1 MDMLTLRKVFSPG
14 GNKFF
19 TLFDEAGSNLV
30 EMSGIFVSIIHEEN
44 VVVRDTLAGTLKQ
57 LESKNDVTT
66 HKMFIELGKNFITPF
81 DREDIHALI
90 SGLDDIADYMSAT
103 ARQIQSYKMTTIPHS
118 TKNVAN
124 NLQKLIKLISEALG
138 QLQDKRH
145 LDAVYP
151 LCKDMKKTADLCTS
165 LTDAGI
171 ARVYSDNNDPI
182 EAVKRLDHYELIH
195 TILERCYSVINA
207 METIIIK
214 YS

>member
-1 MDMLTLRKVFSPG
+1 MLTLKKVFKVS

-19 TLFDEAGSNLV
+19 TLFNEAGNNLV
-30 EMSGIFVSIIHEEN
+30 EMSSVFVSIIHEEN
-44 VVVRDTLAGTLKQ
+44 VTFRDTMLSSLKE
-57 LESKNDVTT
+57 LESKNEVIA

-90 SGLDDIADYMSAT
+90 SSLDDIADFMYAT
-103 ARQIQSYKMTTIPHS
+103 ARQIQSYKMVTIPHS

-124 NLQKLIKLISEALG
+124 NLHKLTKQISDALT

-145 LDAVYP
+145 LEALYP
-151 LCKDMKKTADLCTS
+151 LCMEIKKTADLCTS

-171 ARVYSDNNDPI
+171 TRVYSDSNDPI

-195 TILERCYSVINA
+195 TILDRCYGVVNA
-207 METIIIK
+207 LETIVIK

>member
-1 MDMLTLRKVFSPG
+1 MIALKKVFSPP

-19 TLFDEAGSNLV
+19 ILFDEVGSNLV
-30 EMSGIFVSIIHEEN
+30 EMSKIFVAIIHEEN
-44 VVVRDTLAGTLKQ
+44 VTYRDAMIIPLKE

-81 DREDIHALI
+81 DREDIHTLI
-90 SGLDDIADYMSAT
+90 SSLDDIADYMSAT
-103 ARQIQSYKMTTIPHS
+103 ARQIQSYHMITVPHS

-124 NLQKLIKLISEALG
+124 NLDKLIKQISEALNKLKEKRNID
-138 QLQDKRH
+138 QL
-145 LDAVYP
+145 YP
-151 LCKDMKKTADLCTS
+151 LCIDIKKTADLCTV

-195 TILERCYSVINA
+195 TILDRCYSVVNA
-207 METIIIK
+207 LETIIIK